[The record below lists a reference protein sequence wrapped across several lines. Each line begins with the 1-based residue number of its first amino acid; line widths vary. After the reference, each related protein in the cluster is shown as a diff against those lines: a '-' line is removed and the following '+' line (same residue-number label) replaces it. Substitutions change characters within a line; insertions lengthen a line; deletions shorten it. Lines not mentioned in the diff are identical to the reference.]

1 MNRAKNKITSTN
13 VNTSSVFITHHPSMY
28 FRKANIRHPLTFF
41 RLYIYLT
48 IKKQKWARRE
58 TAVNEKSI

>member
-1 MNRAKNKITSTN
+1 MVIIYDFGGDGKRGRVEMNRAKNKITSTN

-41 RLYIYLT
+41 DYI
-48 IKKQKWARRE
+48 
-58 TAVNEKSI
+58 SILP